1 MHRYPPDHMTME
13 EFIDL
18 LLEELSEYRDIEE
31 QEAQIIYCDFI
42 NKKEIPIKE

>member
-1 MHRYPPDHMTME
+1 MHRYPPDHMTMD

-18 LLEELSEYRDIEE
+18 LIEELSEYKNIKD
-31 QEAQIIYCDFI
+31 QEAQIICFDFV